1 MTTPVDTVTRDLLA
15 RALDAAVL
23 RQQVFAANVAS
34 AGTSAG
40 NAHAVSFE
48 SSLSRA
54 REEWRTAGRV
64 DAASLAEA
72 AIEVEDLLDAN
83 GAPRLLQPDE
93 QVTQIAANA
102 VHHQVLLQGLSR
114 HLGFLS
120 LAVSDGRR

>member
-1 MTTPVDTVTRDLLA
+1 
-15 RALDAAVL
+15 
-23 RQQVFAANVAS
+23 
-34 AGTSAG
+34 
-40 NAHAVSFE
+40 
-48 SSLSRA
+48 
-54 REEWRTAGRV
+54 V

-114 HLGFLS
+114 HLGLLS